1 MVSQDRFHTQFFY
14 LVMALSSPHLVSTLR
29 ITCRNNCHGNRPY
42 TCCHNLRTASRA
54 QLLVVLEPL
63 NAPSITTKVVWTC
76 NCLAISIKCH
86 SAATYFTH
94 AHCLCTCSCT
104 PQAMQKHLA
113 TQANTQQL
121 CLGPYT
127 TMWRAWSMPMP
138 PPSLVN
144 TNYKTYTTL
153 LPPICEICHLTTFG
167 QASLSPNSYFLQYPA
182 CEHAQATQPFLAHA
196 QRTHCSRICPWSSHT
211 SCHGSPTTNVA
222 YNTQIAC
229 NRPSHDHECMAF
241 AKPLSCCQHS
251 ILVHSCTTKRG
262 STTYYCLQPYLTHRI
277 LWMAWVQ
284 HATTQSRGPR
294 VWHWGRSRFDS
305 VHFLSVNIPPLES
318 YSTFHPVN
326 FFSISLSCHSK
337 LT

>member
-29 ITCRNNCHGNRPY
+29 ITCRNNCHGNCPY

-63 NAPSITTKVVWTC
+63 NAPSITTKV

-121 CLGPYT
+121 SLGPYT
-127 TMWRAWSMPMP
+127 TMWRAWPMPMP

-196 QRTHCSRICPWSSHT
+196 QRTHCSRICP
-211 SCHGSPTTNVA
+211 
-222 YNTQIAC
+222 
-229 NRPSHDHECMAF
+229 
-241 AKPLSCCQHS
+241 
-251 ILVHSCTTKRG
+251 
-262 STTYYCLQPYLTHRI
+262 
-277 LWMAWVQ
+277 
-284 HATTQSRGPR
+284 
-294 VWHWGRSRFDS
+294 
-305 VHFLSVNIPPLES
+305 
-318 YSTFHPVN
+318 
-326 FFSISLSCHSK
+326 
-337 LT
+337 